1 MKKKAMAVLLAAVV
15 VMSALF
21 AGCGK
26 EDPVSETNAET
37 GENTENAGASR
48 TENTAGGS
56 GTEEPVKI
64 SLCMPQTSW
73 GKSIDAKMME
83 AFKRRIEEKTNTQ
96 IEMIAPPA
104 SDYQDRLNVL
114 LTSGEIPDIYVVQ
127 AAQDNIPL
135 YGIRGYAAPL
145 DEYLAADSDLEV
157 LKNFDLSAFK
167 VGGELYGIPNDR
179 PMNKIIWVRQDAID
193 KYGLEIRDEMTTDE
207 FVAQMKKVDQSEMI
221 PFTFPKFLGNFQL
234 FYNFFGAYAGIV
246 QGEDGQYY
254 DGFQTDEMKEAISY
268 IKDLYDQGIL
278 DREFITNENSM
289 MREKAF
295 TGKAAAVCDYFYNYL
310 YYLTQSEG
318 VDAYTDFVPV
328 YTLEGPNGHKGNLN
342 ESFQNGLC
350 ISSKSEH
357 KEKAMEVLSWLFF
370 TDEGVLMTR
379 VGIEG
384 VHYTVEDGVITP
396 SAAAADSGYSIN
408 VGNLTLAFPVV
419 DQLDFKW
426 GGITDEAYPRQLEI
440 QKISQAPG
448 TIGPK
453 YNVTLGVSDLY
464 DKNIATYTSTM
475 NETVVSIVLGNE
487 SMEDAYKNYEGFW
500 KSIRGDEMLEELNAN
515 HE

>member
-1 MKKKAMAVLLAAVV
+1 MKRKMVAFLLTIVLC
-15 VMSALF
+15 MSVLF
-21 AGCGK
+21 AGCVKDNTRAGIA
-26 EDPVSETNAET
+26 DGTDAMT
-37 GENTENAGASR
+37 GNTETVRMQDENSQAGD
-48 TENTAGGS
+48 
-56 GTEEPVKI
+56 EEPVKI

-73 GKSIDAKMME
+73 GKSIDSEMME
-83 AFKRRIEEKTNTQ
+83 AFKKVIEEKTNTQ
-96 IEMIAPPA
+96 IEMISPPS

-127 AAQDNIPL
+127 SAQDNIPL

-145 DEYLAADSDLEV
+145 NEYLEKDANFDV
-157 LKNFDLSAFK
+157 LKDFDLSAFQ
-167 VGGELYGIPNDR
+167 VGSELYGVPNDR
-179 PMNKIIWVRQDAID
+179 PMNKIIWVRKDAID
-193 KYGLEIRDEMTTDE
+193 RYGLDIQDEMTTDE
-207 FVAQMKKVDQSEMI
+207 FVTEMKKVNQSEMI

-246 QGEDGQYY
+246 QGEDGKYI
-254 DGFQTDEMKEAISY
+254 DGFQTEEMKEAILY

-289 MREKAF
+289 MREKVF

-318 VDAYTDFVPV
+318 VDAYTDFIPI

-350 ISSKSEH
+350 ISAKSEH

-379 VGIEG
+379 VGVEG
-384 VHYTVEDGVITP
+384 VHYTVENGVITP

-426 GGITDEAYPRQLEI
+426 GGITDEAYPKQLDI

-453 YNVTLGVSDLY
+453 YNITLGVSDLY
-464 DKNIATYTSTM
+464 DKNVATYTSTM

-487 SMEDAYKNYEGFW
+487 SMEDAYKSYEGFW

-515 HE
+515 Q